1 MLTYIAPFSYFVHA
15 YTQYVGKDLAIA
27 KVGLHKA
34 NLYNGLFAPIFLQP
48 KKGTFDNKLPPP

>member
-1 MLTYIAPFSYFVHA
+1 MLLTYIAPFSYFVHA

-34 NLYNGLFAPIFLQP
+34 NLYNGLFCANIFSTE
-48 KKGTFDNKLPPP
+48 KGHFR